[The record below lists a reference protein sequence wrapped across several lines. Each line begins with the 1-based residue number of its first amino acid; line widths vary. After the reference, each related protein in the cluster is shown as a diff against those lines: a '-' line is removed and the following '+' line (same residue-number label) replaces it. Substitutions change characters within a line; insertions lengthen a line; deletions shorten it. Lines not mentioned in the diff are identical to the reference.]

1 MKNIIFLCGL
11 NETEIGYS
19 PESHF
24 GEISI
29 LSSSPS
35 PLPQLDTRSCDLHC
49 SSFGTNSRVRIF
61 ESVRR
66 GDGNLRSGVIF
77 FFWLL
82 CFFGTRGK
90 KSRTQITEIKGE
102 GMIAG

>member
-1 MKNIIFLCGL
+1 MKNIIFLFGL

-29 LSSSPS
+29 LSSTPPPPPPPP
-35 PLPQLDTRSCDLHC
+35 PLFPQLDTRNCDLHC
-49 SSFGTNSRVRIF
+49 SSFGTNSRVRMF

-66 GDGNLRSGVIF
+66 GDG
-77 FFWLL
+77 
-82 CFFGTRGK
+82 
-90 KSRTQITEIKGE
+90 QD
-102 GMIAG
+102 